1 MASMMSRFTEK
12 AQDALQRAQQIMF
25 DKQHVQLDV
34 EHIFLAL
41 LQQRE
46 SLPAAIIARLGG
58 DVQTI
63 TRQLDIALT
72 NAPALAAS
80 PMPHTGYITLRAN
93 RVLQGAAEEADRLN
107 DDFIS
112 SEHLFLAVV
121 NEPGGATGN
130 LLREAGI
137 TSDTVLRTLLQLRRD
152 PRYVREVAE
161 PPRSPVRG
169 MAPKQIITPPE
180 LVKPSG
186 YSHGILATGVRTIY
200 IGGQIATDGEG
211 NLVAPGD
218 VVEQYKQVLKN
229 ISAVVRE
236 AGGGMTDIVKL
247 TIYVRD
253 RADYKAHL
261 KELGAAHREYFG
273 SYYPAT
279 TLVEV
284 SNFFED
290 GVLVEIE
297 GIAVL

>member
-1 MASMMSRFTEK
+1 MMSRFTEK
-12 AQDALQRAQQIMF
+12 AQAALQRAQQIMF
-25 DKQHVQLDV
+25 ANQHVQLDV

-58 DVQTI
+58 DAQAMI
-63 TRQLDIALT
+63 RKLESSLSNTRGVAQGRGTA
-72 NAPALAAS
+72 
-80 PMPHTGYITLRAN
+80 TGYITLPAN
-93 RVLQGAAEEADRLN
+93 RVLVGSAEEADSRN
-107 DDFIS
+107 DDFIGTV
-112 SEHLFLAVV
+112 HLFLGVV
-121 NEPGGATGN
+121 NQQDGVTGR
-130 LLREAGI
+130 LLAAAGI
-137 TSDTVLRTLLQLRRD
+137 DRDKVLAVLPDILND
-152 PRYVREVAE
+152 PAYNEAYE
-161 PPRSPVRG
+161 QRSTAYAAQPV
-169 MAPKQIITPPE
+169 MKQVITPPE

-186 YSHGILATGVRTIY
+186 YSHGILTTGGRTLY

-273 SYYPAT
+273 NYYPAT

-284 SNFFED
+284 PNFFED

-297 GIAVL
+297 GVAVL